1 MSTIAL
7 NCLVSGDGPGKIFTV
22 EIPSDKNVSIL
33 KDLIKEKAHPDFSS
47 VAARNIQL
55 FKLKV
60 SLAPDEASRVSD
72 PLQNDA
78 VEELSSPLAKISA
91 IFTDLPDD
99 KVHVIVLAP
108 TGERRVL
115 FPLFL
120 VPKMC
125 LSSLITLSSNP
136 QTLGFSPSI
145 TA

>member
-7 NCLVSGDGPGKIFTV
+7 NCLVSGDGPSKIFTV

-47 VAARNIQL
+47 VAAMNIQL

-60 SLAPDEASRVSD
+60 SLAPEKASGVSD

-78 VEELSSPLAKISA
+78 VEELSSPLDEISDH
-91 IFTDLPDD
+91 FQDLN
-99 KVHVIVLAP
+99 KRHVHVIALSP

-120 VPKMC
+120 
-125 LSSLITLSSNP
+125 
-136 QTLGFSPSI
+136 
-145 TA
+145 A